1 MFQIGNERVALV
13 TDTSCDLSD
22 EQLSQ
27 YDIRTVALR
36 VATSQGEFRDRL
48 EITQEQLYDLLQ
60 REVPKTSL
68 PLPEDVSN
76 LYRTLHDE
84 GATSILH
91 LSISGSLSGTFNMVS
106 LLAEDFEDMKIHV
119 FDSKTLSCGLG
130 LLVLEAAESLQ
141 NGMSVEDTI
150 ALLEKRREHQ
160 LGAFVIRTL
169 EFLRKGGRIGRVEGA
184 IGSLLQIKP
193 VIYVNDE
200 GVYNTLCKAR
210 GFSNALTAMVDEII
224 RRCNIH
230 NCEQTGIV
238 GRMGAVYSVIENN
251 HIHHINNMQE
261 LGGAE
266 ISGIKLHA
274 AIDVVIRR
282 NHIHDCTMGV
292 WCDWEAQGTR
302 ITQNL
307 LHHNERPAY
316 CTWAVGGMESQDIF
330 VEVGHGPTLI
340 DNNIMMSKV
349 SLRFA
354 TQGVALVHNLMLG
367 TFTCVGGGTSWRYT
381 PYHIRHRTEVAGF
394 MTILHG
400 DDRFYNNIFVQAH
413 PVDAPAKQGDP
424 GENERV
430 VGTWC
435 FDDYPTEQEWLD
447 QFDLDVARPDMGK
460 LEKYHF
466 GHLPVWAD
474 GNAYFAGAKPWKK
487 EKDCCV
493 KSEKPYFMLVERE
506 GQIFLDT
513 DVAELI
519 GAFRGGLVDS
529 DTLGRAFEP
538 DQRFEAADGS
548 TIVFDSDFYGNHRG
562 ARVLP
567 GPFATLDASM
577 QPLF

>member
-68 PLPEDVSN
+68 PLPEDVST

-169 EFLRKGGRIGRVEGA
+169 EFLRKGGRIGRVEGE
-184 IGSLLQIKP
+184 IKP

-224 RRCNIH
+224 RRYQGH
-230 NCEQTGIV
+230 KV
-238 GRMGAVYSVIENN
+238 RLAVVHGAAYDDAV
-251 HIHHINNMQE
+251 
-261 LGGAE
+261 
-266 ISGIKLHA
+266 KLRDRLMERL
-274 AIDVVIRR
+274 DVVSSFISPVSPALA
-282 NHIHDCTMGV
+282 IHTGP
-292 WCDWEAQGTR
+292 G
-302 ITQNL
+302 L
-307 LHHNERPAY
+307 LGA
-316 CTWAVGGMESQDIF
+316 I
-330 VEVGHGPTLI
+330 
-340 DNNIMMSKV
+340 
-349 SLRFA
+349 
-354 TQGVALVHNLMLG
+354 
-367 TFTCVGGGTSWRYT
+367 
-381 PYHIRHRTEVAGF
+381 
-394 MTILHG
+394 
-400 DDRFYNNIFVQAH
+400 VQ
-413 PVDAPAKQGDP
+413 
-424 GENERV
+424 
-430 VGTWC
+430 
-435 FDDYPTEQEWLD
+435 L
-447 QFDLDVARPDMGK
+447 
-460 LEKYHF
+460 
-466 GHLPVWAD
+466 
-474 GNAYFAGAKPWKK
+474 
-487 EKDCCV
+487 
-493 KSEKPYFMLVERE
+493 
-506 GQIFLDT
+506 
-513 DVAELI
+513 AE
-519 GAFRGGLVDS
+519 
-529 DTLGRAFEP
+529 
-538 DQRFEAADGS
+538 
-548 TIVFDSDFYGNHRG
+548 
-562 ARVLP
+562 
-567 GPFATLDASM
+567 
-577 QPLF
+577 

>member
-1 MFQIGNERVALV
+1 VFQIGNERVALV

-160 LGAFVIRTL
+160 LGA
-169 EFLRKGGRIGRVEGA
+169 

-224 RRCNIH
+224 RRYQGH
-230 NCEQTGIV
+230 KV
-238 GRMGAVYSVIENN
+238 RLAVVHGAAYDDAV
-251 HIHHINNMQE
+251 
-261 LGGAE
+261 
-266 ISGIKLHA
+266 KLRDRLMERL
-274 AIDVVIRR
+274 DVVSSFISPVSPALA
-282 NHIHDCTMGV
+282 IHTGP
-292 WCDWEAQGTR
+292 G
-302 ITQNL
+302 L
-307 LHHNERPAY
+307 LGA
-316 CTWAVGGMESQDIF
+316 I
-330 VEVGHGPTLI
+330 
-340 DNNIMMSKV
+340 
-349 SLRFA
+349 
-354 TQGVALVHNLMLG
+354 
-367 TFTCVGGGTSWRYT
+367 
-381 PYHIRHRTEVAGF
+381 
-394 MTILHG
+394 
-400 DDRFYNNIFVQAH
+400 VQ
-413 PVDAPAKQGDP
+413 
-424 GENERV
+424 
-430 VGTWC
+430 
-435 FDDYPTEQEWLD
+435 L
-447 QFDLDVARPDMGK
+447 
-460 LEKYHF
+460 
-466 GHLPVWAD
+466 
-474 GNAYFAGAKPWKK
+474 
-487 EKDCCV
+487 
-493 KSEKPYFMLVERE
+493 
-506 GQIFLDT
+506 
-513 DVAELI
+513 AE
-519 GAFRGGLVDS
+519 
-529 DTLGRAFEP
+529 
-538 DQRFEAADGS
+538 
-548 TIVFDSDFYGNHRG
+548 
-562 ARVLP
+562 
-567 GPFATLDASM
+567 
-577 QPLF
+577 

>member
-224 RRCNIH
+224 RRYQGH
-230 NCEQTGIV
+230 KV
-238 GRMGAVYSVIENN
+238 RLAVVPGAAYDDAV
-251 HIHHINNMQE
+251 
-261 LGGAE
+261 
-266 ISGIKLHA
+266 KLRDRLMERL
-274 AIDVVIRR
+274 DVVSSFISPVSPALA
-282 NHIHDCTMGV
+282 IHTGP
-292 WCDWEAQGTR
+292 G
-302 ITQNL
+302 L
-307 LHHNERPAY
+307 LGA
-316 CTWAVGGMESQDIF
+316 I
-330 VEVGHGPTLI
+330 
-340 DNNIMMSKV
+340 
-349 SLRFA
+349 
-354 TQGVALVHNLMLG
+354 
-367 TFTCVGGGTSWRYT
+367 
-381 PYHIRHRTEVAGF
+381 
-394 MTILHG
+394 
-400 DDRFYNNIFVQAH
+400 VQ
-413 PVDAPAKQGDP
+413 
-424 GENERV
+424 
-430 VGTWC
+430 
-435 FDDYPTEQEWLD
+435 L
-447 QFDLDVARPDMGK
+447 
-460 LEKYHF
+460 
-466 GHLPVWAD
+466 
-474 GNAYFAGAKPWKK
+474 
-487 EKDCCV
+487 
-493 KSEKPYFMLVERE
+493 SE
-506 GQIFLDT
+506 
-513 DVAELI
+513 
-519 GAFRGGLVDS
+519 
-529 DTLGRAFEP
+529 
-538 DQRFEAADGS
+538 
-548 TIVFDSDFYGNHRG
+548 
-562 ARVLP
+562 
-567 GPFATLDASM
+567 
-577 QPLF
+577 

>member
-224 RRCNIH
+224 RRYQGH
-230 NCEQTGIV
+230 KV
-238 GRMGAVYSVIENN
+238 RLAVVHGA
-251 HIHHINNMQE
+251 
-261 LGGAE
+261 
-266 ISGIKLHA
+266 A
-274 AIDVVIRR
+274 A
-282 NHIHDCTMGV
+282 
-292 WCDWEAQGTR
+292 
-302 ITQNL
+302 
-307 LHHNERPAY
+307 
-316 CTWAVGGMESQDIF
+316 
-330 VEVGHGPTLI
+330 
-340 DNNIMMSKV
+340 
-349 SLRFA
+349 
-354 TQGVALVHNLMLG
+354 
-367 TFTCVGGGTSWRYT
+367 
-381 PYHIRHRTEVAGF
+381 
-394 MTILHG
+394 
-400 DDRFYNNIFVQAH
+400 
-413 PVDAPAKQGDP
+413 
-424 GENERV
+424 
-430 VGTWC
+430 
-435 FDDYPTEQEWLD
+435 
-447 QFDLDVARPDMGK
+447 
-460 LEKYHF
+460 
-466 GHLPVWAD
+466 
-474 GNAYFAGAKPWKK
+474 
-487 EKDCCV
+487 
-493 KSEKPYFMLVERE
+493 
-506 GQIFLDT
+506 
-513 DVAELI
+513 
-519 GAFRGGLVDS
+519 
-529 DTLGRAFEP
+529 
-538 DQRFEAADGS
+538 
-548 TIVFDSDFYGNHRG
+548 
-562 ARVLP
+562 
-567 GPFATLDASM
+567 
-577 QPLF
+577 

>member
-68 PLPEDVSN
+68 GVKAQSKANVSN

-224 RRCNIH
+224 RRYQGH
-230 NCEQTGIV
+230 KV
-238 GRMGAVYSVIENN
+238 RLAVVHGAAYDDAV
-251 HIHHINNMQE
+251 
-261 LGGAE
+261 
-266 ISGIKLHA
+266 KLRDRLMERL
-274 AIDVVIRR
+274 DVVSSFISPVSPALA
-282 NHIHDCTMGV
+282 IHTGP
-292 WCDWEAQGTR
+292 G
-302 ITQNL
+302 L
-307 LHHNERPAY
+307 LGA
-316 CTWAVGGMESQDIF
+316 I
-330 VEVGHGPTLI
+330 
-340 DNNIMMSKV
+340 
-349 SLRFA
+349 
-354 TQGVALVHNLMLG
+354 
-367 TFTCVGGGTSWRYT
+367 
-381 PYHIRHRTEVAGF
+381 
-394 MTILHG
+394 
-400 DDRFYNNIFVQAH
+400 VQ
-413 PVDAPAKQGDP
+413 
-424 GENERV
+424 
-430 VGTWC
+430 
-435 FDDYPTEQEWLD
+435 L
-447 QFDLDVARPDMGK
+447 
-460 LEKYHF
+460 
-466 GHLPVWAD
+466 
-474 GNAYFAGAKPWKK
+474 
-487 EKDCCV
+487 
-493 KSEKPYFMLVERE
+493 
-506 GQIFLDT
+506 
-513 DVAELI
+513 AE
-519 GAFRGGLVDS
+519 
-529 DTLGRAFEP
+529 
-538 DQRFEAADGS
+538 
-548 TIVFDSDFYGNHRG
+548 
-562 ARVLP
+562 
-567 GPFATLDASM
+567 
-577 QPLF
+577 

>member
-210 GFSNALTAMVDEII
+210 GFSNALTDMARLSVAAAQDEII
-224 RRCNIH
+224 RRYQGH
-230 NCEQTGIV
+230 KV
-238 GRMGAVYSVIENN
+238 RLAVVHGAAYDDAV
-251 HIHHINNMQE
+251 
-261 LGGAE
+261 
-266 ISGIKLHA
+266 KLRDRLMERL
-274 AIDVVIRR
+274 DVVSSFISPVSPALA
-282 NHIHDCTMGV
+282 IHTGP
-292 WCDWEAQGTR
+292 G
-302 ITQNL
+302 L
-307 LHHNERPAY
+307 LGA
-316 CTWAVGGMESQDIF
+316 I
-330 VEVGHGPTLI
+330 
-340 DNNIMMSKV
+340 
-349 SLRFA
+349 
-354 TQGVALVHNLMLG
+354 
-367 TFTCVGGGTSWRYT
+367 
-381 PYHIRHRTEVAGF
+381 
-394 MTILHG
+394 
-400 DDRFYNNIFVQAH
+400 VQ
-413 PVDAPAKQGDP
+413 
-424 GENERV
+424 
-430 VGTWC
+430 
-435 FDDYPTEQEWLD
+435 L
-447 QFDLDVARPDMGK
+447 
-460 LEKYHF
+460 
-466 GHLPVWAD
+466 
-474 GNAYFAGAKPWKK
+474 
-487 EKDCCV
+487 
-493 KSEKPYFMLVERE
+493 
-506 GQIFLDT
+506 
-513 DVAELI
+513 AE
-519 GAFRGGLVDS
+519 
-529 DTLGRAFEP
+529 
-538 DQRFEAADGS
+538 
-548 TIVFDSDFYGNHRG
+548 
-562 ARVLP
+562 
-567 GPFATLDASM
+567 
-577 QPLF
+577 

>member
-91 LSISGSLSGTFNMVS
+91 GTFNMVS

-210 GFSNALTAMVDEII
+210 GFSNAMTAMVDEII
-224 RRCNIH
+224 RRYQGH
-230 NCEQTGIV
+230 KV
-238 GRMGAVYSVIENN
+238 RLAVVHGAAYDDAV
-251 HIHHINNMQE
+251 
-261 LGGAE
+261 
-266 ISGIKLHA
+266 KLRDRLMERL
-274 AIDVVIRR
+274 DVVSSFISPVSPALA
-282 NHIHDCTMGV
+282 IHTGP
-292 WCDWEAQGTR
+292 G
-302 ITQNL
+302 L
-307 LHHNERPAY
+307 LGA
-316 CTWAVGGMESQDIF
+316 I
-330 VEVGHGPTLI
+330 
-340 DNNIMMSKV
+340 
-349 SLRFA
+349 
-354 TQGVALVHNLMLG
+354 
-367 TFTCVGGGTSWRYT
+367 
-381 PYHIRHRTEVAGF
+381 
-394 MTILHG
+394 
-400 DDRFYNNIFVQAH
+400 VQ
-413 PVDAPAKQGDP
+413 
-424 GENERV
+424 
-430 VGTWC
+430 
-435 FDDYPTEQEWLD
+435 L
-447 QFDLDVARPDMGK
+447 
-460 LEKYHF
+460 
-466 GHLPVWAD
+466 
-474 GNAYFAGAKPWKK
+474 
-487 EKDCCV
+487 
-493 KSEKPYFMLVERE
+493 
-506 GQIFLDT
+506 
-513 DVAELI
+513 AE
-519 GAFRGGLVDS
+519 
-529 DTLGRAFEP
+529 
-538 DQRFEAADGS
+538 
-548 TIVFDSDFYGNHRG
+548 
-562 ARVLP
+562 
-567 GPFATLDASM
+567 
-577 QPLF
+577 